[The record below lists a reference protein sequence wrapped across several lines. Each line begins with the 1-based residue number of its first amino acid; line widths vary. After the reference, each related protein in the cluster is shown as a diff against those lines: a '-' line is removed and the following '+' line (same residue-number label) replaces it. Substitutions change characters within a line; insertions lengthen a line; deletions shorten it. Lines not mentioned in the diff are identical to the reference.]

1 LHYQI
6 ETRHD
11 HAAVIAIVRIAIGE
25 TGAIMTTTQLAA
37 EIKAVLKPTAPR
49 QLAVS
54 IRKKVLVEAHLKL
67 MELLSVTSPQ
77 PACDSEIQDES
88 KIEHA

>member
-11 HAAVIAIVRIAIGE
+11 HAAVIAVVRIAIGE

-49 QLAVS
+49 QLAVTV
-54 IRKKVLVEAHLKL
+54 RKRLLVQIQAQLAL

-77 PACDSEIQDES
+77 PATEDKQPD
-88 KIEHA
+88 HV